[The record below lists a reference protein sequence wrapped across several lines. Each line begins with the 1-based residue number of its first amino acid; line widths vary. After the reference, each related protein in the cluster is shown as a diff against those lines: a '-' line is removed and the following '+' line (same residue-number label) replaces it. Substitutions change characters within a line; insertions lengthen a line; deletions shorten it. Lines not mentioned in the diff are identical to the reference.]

1 MTNLIGCDYTC
12 QRKKNIKK
20 LKDMYETGLTK
31 YYTAYNQYLQ
41 HKYDRSSNR
50 AWKRM
55 YAEKTLRPKVE
66 NLNNYLNKILT
77 NMKNNI
83 RKSSG
88 IISGQSKKINMSRDE
103 INKKNFTIKKQDEDI
118 ERSNV
123 ELISKTRQIGF
134 TAERNTYRRNMIVAL
149 LIINILIV
157 AGIIKFYG
165 N

>member
-123 ELISKTRQIGF
+123 DLISKTRQIGF

-157 AGIIKFYG
+157 AGIIKFAP
-165 N
+165 

>member
-118 ERSNV
+118 QRSNV
-123 ELISKTRQIGF
+123 DLISKTRQIGF

>member
-20 LKDMYETGLTK
+20 LKDMYESGLTK

>member
-66 NLNNYLNKILT
+66 NLNNYLNTILT

-123 ELISKTRQIGF
+123 DLISKTRQIGF

>member
-1 MTNLIGCDYTC
+1 MADYTC

-83 RKSSG
+83 KKVVWNNR
-88 IISGQSKKINMSRDE
+88 GQSKK
-103 INKKNFTIKKQDEDI
+103 K
-118 ERSNV
+118 
-123 ELISKTRQIGF
+123 LICHAMK
-134 TAERNTYRRNMIVAL
+134 
-149 LIINILIV
+149 
-157 AGIIKFYG
+157 
-165 N
+165 

>member
-123 ELISKTRQIGF
+123 DLISKTRQIGF

>member
-1 MTNLIGCDYTC
+1 MS
-12 QRKKNIKK
+12 KKENIKK

-123 ELISKTRQIGF
+123 DLISKTRQIGF